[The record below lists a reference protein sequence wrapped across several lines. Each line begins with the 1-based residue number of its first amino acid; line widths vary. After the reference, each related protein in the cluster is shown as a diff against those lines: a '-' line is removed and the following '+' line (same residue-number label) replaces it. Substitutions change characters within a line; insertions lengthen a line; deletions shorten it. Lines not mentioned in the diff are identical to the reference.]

1 MAHDAADALPQ
12 DVYIGRAMPAP
23 DSDSPDDIRRKRLL
37 FRAWHRGTREA
48 DLILGSFA
56 AAHLAELDKTGL
68 DQFEALLELADAEL
82 FDWIAG
88 RALPPPPFDTAV
100 TRLLLAFR
108 YRPRA
113 T

>member
-1 MAHDAADALPQ
+1 
-12 DVYIGRAMPAP
+12 MP
-23 DSDSPDDIRRKRLL
+23 SPDADIRCKRLL

-56 AAHLAELDKTGL
+56 EAYLAGFDATQLNR
-68 DQFEALLELADAEL
+68 FEALLECPDAEL
-82 FDWIAG
+82 FDWINA
-88 RALPPPPFDTAV
+88 RALPTAEYDHDV

-108 YRPRA
+108 YTPRP

>member
-1 MAHDAADALPQ
+1 M
-12 DVYIGRAMPAP
+12 
-23 DSDSPDDIRRKRLL
+23 SSPDADIRRKRLL

-56 AAHLAELDKTGL
+56 EAHLGGFDTAQLDR
-68 DQFEALLELADAEL
+68 FEALLECPDAEL
-82 FDWIAG
+82 FDWINA
-88 RALPPPPFDTAV
+88 RALPSREYDHDV

-108 YRPRA
+108 YTPRP

>member
-1 MAHDAADALPQ
+1 M
-12 DVYIGRAMPAP
+12 
-23 DSDSPDDIRRKRLL
+23 SSPDPDIRRKRLL

-56 AAHLAELDKTGL
+56 EAYLGGFDAAQLDR
-68 DQFEALLELADAEL
+68 FEALLECPDAQL
-82 FDWIAG
+82 FDWINA
-88 RALPPPPFDTAV
+88 RTSAPPEYDHDV

-108 YRPRA
+108 YTPRP

>member
-1 MAHDAADALPQ
+1 MLADAGAEHG
-12 DVYIGRAMPAP
+12 YIRGVMPAP
-23 DSDSPDDIRRKRLL
+23 ETEGPTDIQRKRLL

-56 AAHLAELDKTGL
+56 EQHLPGFDDARLHA
-68 DQFEALLELADAEL
+68 FEALLEVPDADL

-88 RALPPPPFDTAV
+88 RAAPSAEHDTEV
-100 TRLLLAFR
+100 TRLLLAFQ
-108 YRPRA
+108 YRPGM

>member
-1 MAHDAADALPQ
+1 MPADAGAEHG
-12 DVYIGRAMPAP
+12 YIRGIMPAP
-23 DSDSPDDIRRKRLL
+23 SSETEGPTDIRRKRLL

-56 AAHLAELDKTGL
+56 EKHLPGFDDMRLAA
-68 DQFEALLELADAEL
+68 FEALLAVPDADL

-88 RALPPPPFDTAV
+88 RSAPSAEHDTEV
-100 TRLLLAFR
+100 TRLLLAFQ